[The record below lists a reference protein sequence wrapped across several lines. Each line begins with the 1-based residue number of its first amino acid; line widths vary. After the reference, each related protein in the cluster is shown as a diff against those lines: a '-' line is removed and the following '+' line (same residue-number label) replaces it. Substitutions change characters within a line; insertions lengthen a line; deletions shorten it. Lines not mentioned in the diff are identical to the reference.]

1 MSSAWWFG
9 LRVWWALID
18 GAGLVWHSARVS
30 GSPPQR
36 PSYDELV
43 ALVEEQA
50 VVITGLRAEV
60 AELRRRL
67 GMDSSNSSKPPS
79 SDGLDRVKRSSSTS
93 SGKRGKP
100 HGAPGA
106 TKMLVDDPDETLAC
120 RPSAC
125 GSCAHDLTGGAE
137 FARQRRQVFE
147 VPPPVRPHVTEY
159 QVLSLVCPNCTA
171 VTCGDAPDGVTG
183 RVQYGPGAKARMVY
197 LRGAQFLPFGRAAH
211 ALDVLCGL
219 RVAPGTVLSAVRDAV
234 DRLGPFVDRVRVLL
248 RAAAVIG
255 ADETPA
261 WVDGGWKY
269 VHVACTERLTLLH
282 AGSRSKDI
290 DAGGVL
296 AGFTGVLVRDGYAGY
311 DHIDTATHA
320 ECGAHLLRAL
330 KGVHEADPAGQEW
343 AEAMANTLL
352 IAKDMMAAAA
362 AAGRSALDE
371 AQVSFIR
378 SAYAGAL
385 ASGREANAGH
395 PKSKAAKLVNRF
407 TRDADEILR
416 FTTDTA
422 IWFSNNQSER
432 DLRPTKLQLKIS
444 ATWRSLQGLADF
456 ATLRSYLST
465 ASKHGE
471 DLLDVLTTLFT
482 TGPWLPPDPAA
493 DSS

>member
-1 MSSAWWFG
+1 MTTE
-9 LRVWWALID
+9 V
-18 GAGLVWHSARVS
+18 
-30 GSPPQR
+30 
-36 PSYDELV
+36 
-43 ALVEEQA
+43 
-50 VVITGLRAEV
+50 TTLRAEV

-67 GMDSSNSSKPPS
+67 GMDSTNSSKPPS
-79 SDGLDRVKRSSSTS
+79 SDGLDRAKRSSSSGS

-100 HGAPGA
+100 RGAPGA
-106 TKMLVDDPDETLAC
+106 TKMLVDDPDETIAC
-120 RPSAC
+120 PPSTC
-125 GSCAHDLTGGAE
+125 GTCAHDLAGAEE

-147 VPPPVRPHVTEY
+147 VPPPPKPHVTEY
-159 QVLSLVCPNCTA
+159 QVVSLACPDCAT
-171 VTCGDAPDGVTG
+171 VTCGDAPEGVRG
-183 RVQYGPGAKARMVY
+183 RVQYGPAAKARMVY
-197 LRGAQFLPFGRAAH
+197 LRGAQFLPFGRATH

-219 RVAPGTVLSAVRDAV
+219 AVAPATILAAVREAV

-248 RAAAVIG
+248 RAAAVLG

-269 VHVACTERLTLLH
+269 VHVACTDRLTLLH
-282 AGSRSKDI
+282 AGSRSTADI

-311 DHIDTATHA
+311 DHLDTATHA
-320 ECGAHLLRAL
+320 ACGAHLLRAL
-330 KGVHEADPAGQEW
+330 TGVHKADPAGQEW

-352 IAKDMMAAAA
+352 LAKEMTVKAAV
-362 AAGRSALDE
+362 AGRSTLEE

-385 ASGREANAGH
+385 AVGREANAAH
-395 PKSKAAKLVNRF
+395 PTSTAAKLVNRF
-407 TRDADEILR
+407 ARDAEEILR

-422 IWFSNNQSER
+422 IWFTNNQSER

-444 ATWRSLQGLADF
+444 ATWRSLRGLADF

-471 DLLDVLTTLFT
+471 DLLEVLTALFT

-493 DSS
+493 RSS

>member
-1 MSSAWWFG
+1 MI
-9 LRVWWALID
+9 RVVW
-18 GAGLVWHSARVS
+18 LVWHSARVS
-30 GSPPQR
+30 GSLPLR
-36 PSYDELV
+36 PSYDELAV
-43 ALVEEQA
+43 LVSEQA
-50 VVITGLRAEV
+50 GVIAGLRAEV

-67 GMDSSNSSKPPS
+67 GMDSSNSSRPPS
-79 SDGLDRVKRSSSTS
+79 SDGFDRKRSSSGS

-100 HGAPGA
+100 RGAPGA
-106 TKMLVDDPDETLAC
+106 TRMLVDDPDETVVC
-120 RPSAC
+120 RPSVC
-125 GSCAHDLTGGAE
+125 GGCAHDLAGAAE
-137 FARQRRQVFE
+137 YASQRRQVFE
-147 VPPPVRPHVTEY
+147 VPPPSEPHVTEY
-159 QVLSLVCPNCTA
+159 QVRSLICPGCDA
-171 VTCGDAPDGVTG
+171 VTSGQAPDGVNG
-183 RVQYGPGAKARMVY
+183 RVQFGPGAKARMVY
-197 LRGAQFLPFGRAAH
+197 LRGAQFLPFGRLAH
-211 ALDVLCGL
+211 ALGALCGL
-219 RVAPGTVLSAVRDAV
+219 VVAPGTVLAAVREAV
-234 DRLGPFVDRVRVLL
+234 DRLGPFVDRMRVLL
-248 RAAAVIG
+248 RAAAVVG

-282 AGSRSKDI
+282 AGSRSKVDI

-311 DHIDTATHA
+311 DHITTARHA

-330 KGVHEADPAGQEW
+330 KGVHDADPVGQEW

-352 IAKDMMAAAA
+352 IAKEMMAAAA
-362 AAGRSALDE
+362 RAGRVALDE
-371 AQVSFIR
+371 DQVRFIR

-385 ASGREANAGH
+385 SSGREATAGQ
-395 PKSKAAKLVNRF
+395 PKSTAARLVNRF
-407 TRDADEILR
+407 ARDGAEILR

-444 ATWRSLQGLADF
+444 ATWRSLRGLADF

-471 DLLDVLTTLFT
+471 DLLDVLTALFT

-493 DSS
+493 HAS

>member
-1 MSSAWWFG
+1 M
-9 LRVWWALID
+9 
-18 GAGLVWHSARVS
+18 S
-30 GSPPQR
+30 GSGRQR

-43 ALVEEQA
+43 VLVAEQA
-50 VVITGLRAEV
+50 ARIAEQDGVIAALTAQV
-60 AELRRRL
+60 AELHRRL
-67 GMDSSNSSKPPS
+67 QMDSTNSSKPPS
-79 SDGLDRVKRSSSTS
+79 SDGFDRAKRSSG
-93 SGKRGKP
+93 SGSGRRGKP
-100 HGAPGA
+100 RGAPGA
-106 TKMLVDDPDETLAC
+106 TKMLVDDPDDRVDC

-125 GSCAHDLTGGAE
+125 GGCASDLDGASV
-137 FARQRRQVFE
+137 FARQRRQVFDTPA
-147 VPPPVRPHVTEY
+147 PPRPYVTEY
-159 QVLSLVCPNCTA
+159 LVESLLCPGCGA

-197 LRGAQFLPFGRAAH
+197 LRGAQYLPFTRAAH

-219 RVAPGTVLSAVRDAV
+219 RVAPATILAAVRDAV

-248 RAAAVIG
+248 RAQAVIG

-269 VHVACTERLTLLH
+269 VHVACTDRLTLLH
-282 AGSRSKDI
+282 AGSRSKADI

-296 AGFTGVLVRDGYAGY
+296 SGFTGVLVRDGYAGY
-311 DHIDTATHA
+311 DHLTTAIHA

-330 KGVHEADPAGQEW
+330 RGVHESDPATQEW

-352 IAKDMMAAAA
+352 IAKDMMTAAA
-362 AAGRSALDE
+362 AAGERTLRAD
-371 AQVSFIR
+371 QVRFIR

-385 ASGREANAGH
+385 ASGREATTQH
-395 PKSKAAKLVNRF
+395 PQSTAAKLVNRF
-407 TRDADEILR
+407 TRDAEEILR

-444 ATWRSLQGLADF
+444 ATWRSPQGLADF

-482 TGPWLPPDPAA
+482 TGPWLPPDPATH
-493 DSS
+493 SS

>member
-1 MSSAWWFG
+1 LA
-9 LRVWWALID
+9 ALVAEQAAVIAD
-18 GAGLVWHSARVS
+18 LNARVTS
-30 GSPPQR
+30 
-36 PSYDELV
+36 L
-43 ALVEEQA
+43 A
-50 VVITGLRAEV
+50 AEV
-60 AELRRRL
+60 VELRRRL
-67 GMDSSNSSKPPS
+67 GMDSTNSSKPPS
-79 SDGLDRVKRSSSTS
+79 SDGLGRAKRSSGSV
-93 SGKRGKP
+93 SGRRGKP
-100 HGAPGA
+100 RGAPGA
-106 TKMLVDDPDETLAC
+106 TKMLVDDPDDRVVC

-125 GSCAHDLTGGAE
+125 GGCASDLGAAPV
-137 FARQRRQVFE
+137 FARQRRQVFDT
-147 VPPPVRPHVTEY
+147 PPAPRPVVTEY
-159 QVLSLVCPNCTA
+159 LVESLLCPGCGA

-197 LRGAQFLPFGRAAH
+197 LRGAQYLPFARAGH

-219 RVAPGTVLSAVRDAV
+219 PVAPATILAAVREAV
-234 DRLGPFVDRVRVLL
+234 DRLGPFVDRVRILL

-269 VHVACTERLTLLH
+269 VHVACTPRLTLLH
-282 AGSRSKDI
+282 AGSRSKADI

-296 AGFTGVLVRDGYAGY
+296 SGFTGVLVRDGYAGY
-311 DHIDTATHA
+311 DHLTTATHA
-320 ECGAHLLRAL
+320 ECAAHLLRAL
-330 KGVHEADPAGQEW
+330 KGVHESDPAGQQW

-352 IAKDMMAAAA
+352 IAKEMMAAAA
-362 AAGRSALDE
+362 AAGECTLGAD
-371 AQVSFIR
+371 QVRFIR

-385 ASGREANAGH
+385 ASGREATASH
-395 PKSKAAKLVNRF
+395 PTSTAAKLVNRF

-493 DSS
+493 HPS

>member
-1 MSSAWWFG
+1 M
-9 LRVWWALID
+9 ID

-30 GSPPQR
+30 DSPSPR
-36 PSYDELV
+36 PSYDELAALTGDQATVIAGLQSEV
-43 ALVEEQA
+43 A
-50 VVITGLRAEV
+50 GLRSEI

-67 GMDSSNSSKPPS
+67 GMDSSNSSRPPS
-79 SDGLDRVKRSSSTS
+79 SDGLDRKQRSSSSGS

-100 HGAPGA
+100 RGAPGA
-106 TKMLVDDPDETLAC
+106 TRMLVDDPDETLVC
-120 RPSAC
+120 RPSVC
-125 GSCAHDLTGGAE
+125 GGCAHDLAGAGQY
-137 FARQRRQVFE
+137 ASQRRQVFE
-147 VPPPVRPHVTEY
+147 VLPPPEPRVTEY
-159 QVLSLVCPNCTA
+159 QVQSLVCPDCDT
-171 VTCGDAPDGVTG
+171 VTSGQAPAGVNG
-183 RVQYGPGAKARMVY
+183 RVQFGPGAKARMVY
-197 LRGAQFLPFGRAAH
+197 LRGAQFLPFGRLTH
-211 ALDVLCGL
+211 ALGVLCGL
-219 RVAPGTVLSAVRDAV
+219 VVAPGTVLAAVGEAV
-234 DRLGPFVDRVRVLL
+234 DRLGPFVDRVKVLL
-248 RAAAVIG
+248 RASAVIG

-269 VHVACTERLTLLH
+269 VHVACTDRLTLLH
-282 AGSRSKDI
+282 AGSRSKADI

-311 DHIDTATHA
+311 DHITSATHA

-330 KGVHEADPAGQEW
+330 KGVHDADPAGQEW

-352 IAKDMMAAAA
+352 IAKEMAAAAA
-362 AAGRSALDE
+362 AAGRAALAED
-371 AQVSFIR
+371 QVSFIR
-378 SAYAGAL
+378 CAYAGAL
-385 ASGREANAGH
+385 SSGREANAGH

-407 TRDADEILR
+407 ARDAAEILR

-471 DLLDVLTTLFT
+471 DLLDVLTALFT
-482 TGPWLPPDPAA
+482 TGPWLPPDPA
-493 DSS
+493 SHRS